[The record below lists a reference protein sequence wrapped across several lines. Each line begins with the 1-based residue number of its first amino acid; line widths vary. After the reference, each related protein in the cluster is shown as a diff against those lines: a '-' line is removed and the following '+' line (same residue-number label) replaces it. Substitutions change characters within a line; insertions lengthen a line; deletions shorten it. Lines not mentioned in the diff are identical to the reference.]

1 MSFGPDYSEPQP
13 DSDDQ
18 VERRGLRAA
27 GQLVARTVL
36 TRGITLLG
44 TVALARMLTPA
55 DFGVFAVIT
64 LIVTIITVVGDLG
77 IGAGLVQQREEPSP
91 ADLETVLAVQLALF
105 GGLGLAAAVAGPALA
120 IALDL
125 GSGSSELALLLALTI
140 LMAPLRGIP
149 IAMLSRSLRFGPLA
163 ASEVVQQV
171 AFFGVAVGSAA
182 MGAGVVSFGLAGL
195 AQGVVA
201 TVIAWAAWGRRS
213 PRPRLNRA
221 IAARLWRFGIRMQGV
236 HIAAWAKDAVVPVFG
251 GLAGGVSAVGYLQFA
266 WRNGQLIT
274 AVDDIVT
281 RVGFPA
287 LSRLQHDPPRLT
299 RASGIAMEAAVL
311 VAVGIQAW
319 LIASAPV
326 LVPVVFS
333 AQWEPSVDAFR
344 LVSGGAIAGTLT
356 AVIRTSLNAA
366 GQSGTA
372 LRAGLVSL
380 AVLLII
386 FPAGILLDGVT
397 GGGIA
402 FLVGSLVAL
411 AVHAWTARARVAIS
425 WVGILRVGV
434 MGAAAAVVG
443 AEIVAWRPDVVGLVV
458 SGLVYVTLFG
468 ALAFLLERPL
478 LRMLWAGLRPR
489 RRAVADGS

>member
-1 MSFGPDYSEPQP
+1 M
-13 DSDDQ
+13 
-18 VERRGLRAA
+18 
-27 GQLVARTVL
+27 L

-55 DFGVFAVIT
+55 NFGVFAVIT
-64 LIVTIITVVGDLG
+64 LIVSIITVVGDLG
-77 IGAGLVQQREEPSP
+77 IGAGLVQQREEPGP

-105 GGLGLAAAVAGPALA
+105 GGLSLAAAVAGPAFA

-125 GSGSSELALLLALTI
+125 GPGSSELAILLALTI
-140 LMAPLRGIP
+140 LMVPLRGIP

-171 AFFGVAVGSAA
+171 AYFGVAVGSAA
-182 MGAGVVSFGLAGL
+182 MGVGVVSFGLAGL

-213 PRPRLNRA
+213 PRPRLHRA
-221 IAARLWRFGIRMQGV
+221 IAARLWRFGIRVQGAN
-236 HIAAWAKDAVVPVFG
+236 IAAWAKDAVVPVFG

-287 LSRLQHDPPRLT
+287 LSRLQHDPQRFT
-299 RASGIAMEAAVL
+299 RASGVAMEAAVL

-319 LIASAPV
+319 LIASAAV

-344 LVSGGAIAGTLT
+344 LVAGGAIAGTLT
-356 AVIRTSLNAA
+356 AVIRTTLNAA

-372 LRAGLVSL
+372 LRAGLVSI
-380 AVLLII
+380 AVMVVV

-402 FLVGSLVAL
+402 FLVGSVVAL

-425 WVGILRVGV
+425 WIGILRVGV

-443 AEIVAWRPDVVGLVV
+443 AVIVAWRPDIVGLAV
-458 SGLVYVTLFG
+458 SGLAYVTLFG
-468 ALAFLLERPL
+468 ALAFVLEGPL
-478 LRMLWAGLRPR
+478 LRMLWAGLRPGR
-489 RRAVADGS
+489 RVVPDGS